1 MNNFEDTLDELDNIK
16 IDIFARFEEKNIDKD
31 YVQVNNC
38 PVCNFGNL
46 YFCWYAKSIDNI
58 NNVEIVKECS
68 NCGEIFH
75 AIYDKNKKLIET
87 RHGGYGVPER
97 EKWLRKQKLTKLLE
111 KP

>member
-1 MNNFEDTLDELDNIK
+1 MINIFEDNY
-16 IDIFARFEEKNIDKD
+16 EEKDTLS
-31 YVQVNNC
+31 YPQVNNC

-46 YFCWYAKSIDNI
+46 YFCWFSKSIDNI

-75 AIYDKNKKLIET
+75 AIYDENKKLIET

-97 EKWLRKQKLTKLLE
+97 EKWLRKQKLAKLLE
-111 KP
+111 EP